1 VLGGPNEAD
10 YYELKCVDSNLDT
23 NGNKRRYETGT
34 VRAPGKWIK
43 ADDPS
48 FKPDMQF
55 AAVRAAP
62 ARPNPPRAPAAA
74 GGARSGTLPD
84 GRYTCQIW
92 IGSMLSTLG
101 FVDIKGR
108 SYRGPSHT
116 PGGPFKPLATDASGR
131 VLWNPNFSSLAAA
144 GATITGTRIT
154 GSAAKPSFNVDYTT
168 RSGFKESL
176 TCSRV

>member
-1 VLGGPNEAD
+1 MMRHLSVCA
-10 YYELKCVDSNLDT
+10 
-23 NGNKRRYETGT
+23 
-34 VRAPGKWIK
+34 A
-43 ADDPS
+43 
-48 FKPDMQF
+48 
-55 AAVRAAP
+55 AAVLIAGWTTPVASHP
-62 ARPNPPRAPAAA
+62 APPR
-74 GGARSGTLPD
+74 GATLPD

-116 PGGPFKPLATDASGR
+116 PTGPFKPLATDAAGR
-131 VLWNPNFSSLAAA
+131 ILWHPNFSSLASA

-154 GSAAKPSFNVDYTT
+154 GTAAKPAFNVDYTT

-176 TCSRV
+176 TCSRA